1 MPVAQ
6 NFIAPPKTQLTW
18 RAPKMRRLACH
29 CKLDTFDINDTK
41 SCLIV
46 VILSYVSSRPYGSVY
61 VLNKKGQGARFFEFM
76 EVLLFPTL
84 CI

>member
-6 NFIAPPKTQLTW
+6 YSIVPPKTQLTW

-29 CKLDTFDINDTK
+29 CKLDTFNINDTK

-46 VILSYVSSRPYGSVY
+46 VILRYVSSRAYGSVC
-61 VLNKKGQGARFFEFM
+61 VLNSKGQGARFFEFLG
-76 EVLLFPTL
+76 VLLYPTL
-84 CI
+84 RI